1 MINFQEINNIVVD
14 KKLSEQEQEVLNYF
28 DNLITDKIKQ
38 NFVHSDKMY
47 IGDVIIDDHFKAKRI
62 PYKRQS
68 IIIEHLVELAN
79 KSGWNFE
86 LESNTFEDTMNYYV
100 ITPKKK

>member
-1 MINFQEINNIVVD
+1 MINFQEINNIVID
-14 KKLSEQEQEVLNYF
+14 KKLSAQEQEVLNYF
-28 DNLITDKIKQ
+28 DKLVSDKIKE

-47 IGDVIIDDHFKAKRI
+47 IGDVTIEDHFKAKRI

-68 IIIEHLVELAN
+68 IIIEHLIELAD
-79 KSGWNFE
+79 KAGWKFE
-86 LESNTFEDTMNYYV
+86 LEQNSGHDDMSYYV

>member
-1 MINFQEINNIVVD
+1 MINFQEINSIVID
-14 KKLSEQEQEVLNYF
+14 KKLSGQEQEVLNYF
-28 DNLITDKIKQ
+28 DNIITDKIKQ

-47 IGDVIIDDHFKAKRI
+47 IGDVIFEDYFKAKRI

-68 IIIEHLVELAN
+68 IIIEHLVELAD
-79 KSGWNFE
+79 KAGWKLE
-86 LESNTFEDTMNYYV
+86 LEQNSGHDDMCYYV

>member
-1 MINFQEINNIVVD
+1 MIKFEEINNIVVD

-68 IIIEHLVELAN
+68 IIIEHLIELAD
-79 KSGWNFE
+79 KAGWKLE
-86 LESNTFEDTMNYYV
+86 LEQNSGHDDMCYYV